1 MSMQQILNS
10 KERKDAFLKFLTF
23 FLVTVALVVT
33 AVYFNFRLPLQQ
45 NKKLQE
51 EKVLYNMQEDTQGR
65 FVAVMN
71 NTLGLLD
78 SLDNDRVN
86 RDIITAQ
93 IEVKV
98 KEMETIRPKDMS
110 AYSKMNKVII
120 EKITELKENKKR
132 IKAAESDQAKIDNLQ
147 TELDKVK
154 NELMTKNGQLDVLRG
169 QN

>member
-1 MSMQQILNS
+1 MQQILNS